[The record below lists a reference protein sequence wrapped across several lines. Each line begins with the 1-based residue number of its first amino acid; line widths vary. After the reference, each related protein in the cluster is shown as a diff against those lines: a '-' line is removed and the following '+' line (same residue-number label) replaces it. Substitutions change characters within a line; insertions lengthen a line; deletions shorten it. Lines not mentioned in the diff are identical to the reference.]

1 MFLKIPA
8 ASLRLAVFVIASVV
22 LMTIDHR
29 QHHVETVRSAL
40 SVVVYPF
47 QYLVNLPVEMG
58 QWVVNSL
65 VTRESLLKENARL
78 REEHLLLSSKL
89 QKFAALEVENQ
100 RLNELLE
107 SSFKVGERVL
117 VAELLAV
124 ELERFQR
131 QIVINKGSR
140 EGAFNGQP
148 VVDAA
153 GIMGQIV
160 HVGPFSSTVMLIT
173 DASHAIPVQVN
184 RNGLRAVAIG
194 TGATNNLELEY
205 IPNNADIRVG
215 DLIVSSGLGS
225 RFPPGYPVGQVTR
238 VAIDPG
244 EPFAKVTAIPSAKLD
259 RSREVLLVWPQDQ
272 TGEVNQAPA
281 NSGKS

>member
-1 MFLKIPA
+1 
-8 ASLRLAVFVIASVV
+8 
-22 LMTIDHR
+22 MTIDHR